1 MTATNLNLPK
11 NLAKTAPWLIDDGT
25 NLFAETL
32 PGTVSE
38 LLGGIRDNRLTII
51 TGEGQVFEQ
60 YQTLE
65 INHGKIKVEKPYGW
79 KDSTDS
85 FHVFFRNQESSWN
98 FFQVNDVTCYPSA
111 LQMSPP
117 EKIYF
122 LQRRRY
128 RRVLAPLGTKAIF
141 KGLDNRIDTAHVQ
154 DLSEGGM
161 LMCVNSAK
169 DKFPSDSIINEIFIT
184 IPPKIKKDQTNI
196 VRRITPLINSGKV
209 VRTFY
214 DHEHSISY
222 YGISFFSNSSYVKE
236 SVNRLVTYLESLLT
250 NPYFCRSLSWPVRD
264 SLTRPIYT

>member
-1 MTATNLNLPK
+1 MTAINLDLAK
-11 NLAKTAPWLIDDGT
+11 NLAKNAPWLIDEGT
-25 NLFAETL
+25 NLFTETL
-32 PGTVSE
+32 QGGVSE

-51 TGEGQVFEQ
+51 TNQGQVFEQ

-65 INHGKIKVEKPYGW
+65 INNGKIKVEKPYGW

-85 FHVFFRNQESSWN
+85 FYVFFRNKESKWN
-98 FFQVNDVTCYPSA
+98 FFQAQDITCYPSA
-111 LQMSPP
+111 IKMNPP
-117 EKIYF
+117 EKIFF

-161 LMCVNSAK
+161 LMCVNSTK
-169 DKFPSDSIINEIFIT
+169 DKLPTDSIINEIFIT
-184 IPPKIKKDQTNI
+184 IPPKIKKEHTNV
-196 VRRITPLINSGKV
+196 VRRITPLINSGKI

-214 DHEHSISY
+214 DQEHSISY

-236 SVNRLVTYLESLLT
+236 SVNRLVIYLESLLG
-250 NPYFCRSLSWPVRD
+250 NPYFCRSLSWPARD
-264 SLTRPIYT
+264 GFSNPIHS